1 LNILFIYF
9 SSEYRP
15 RTLLSLSIIETI
27 AQEDGH
33 STSIFDT
40 SFYQSYLSP
49 DEVNVYKSGILKEAT
64 NIEIPLKTSDPLDDL
79 RQKIEEVQPQ
89 LIAFSFYLN
98 HIEIQRELLT
108 EVKKNYPDIKIVAG
122 GSQCILNPTMS
133 IQETYIDMIC
143 YGEGEILFKNL
154 LRKLDAGEDLK
165 TIRGLWLK
173 NDDGSVHESEIT
185 ELTPVDSIP
194 IQNWDSYDPIQIN
207 GLYNGRAYRMGH
219 VEFTRGCPYSCSY
232 CAQAFLRKAFS
243 DAGEGK
249 FVRHKTPSVAVNEFK
264 TLKEKYDLEMLY
276 FVDGTFS
283 AMATS
288 VLEEF
293 AYLYKREVDL
303 PFIALV
309 HPQTITERKAEL
321 LGIMGC
327 VHVSIGLES
336 GDEEFRGRVMRR
348 PMKNARIV
356 EAIQALRKNGIHV
369 SAYNIIGMP
378 GMDREHVFKTIML
391 NREAGAN
398 SSLVA
403 CFVPYPDDEI
413 TKFLIR
419 EKLLEPSQIKL
430 VGKGATPSVK
440 IKEMESEEIQGLY
453 NTFNL
458 YVRLPKFMFP
468 IIRLLE
474 KSTPINEFIRL
485 RMYGLINIGE
495 KIARKFNKSRRP
507 VLPFPG

>member
-1 LNILFIYF
+1 MNILFIYF

-27 AQEDGH
+27 AREEGH

-40 SFYQSYLSP
+40 SFYQAYMSP
-49 DEVNVYKSGILKEAT
+49 DERNVYKSGILKEAKNLIIPPKT
-64 NIEIPLKTSDPLDDL
+64 NDPLKDL
-79 RQKIEEVQPQ
+79 KQKIDEVKPD

-98 HIEIQRELLT
+98 HLDIQRQLLT
-108 EVKKNYPDIKIVAG
+108 EVKNDYPEIKIVAG
-122 GSQCILNPTMS
+122 GSQCILNPKMS
-133 IQETYIDMIC
+133 IEESYIDMIC
-143 YGEGEILFKNL
+143 YGEGEILFRDL

-173 NDDGSVHESEIT
+173 NDDGSIHESEVT

-194 IQNWDSYDPIQIN
+194 IQNWDSYDPVQIN

-243 DAGEGK
+243 DAGETK
-249 FVRHKTPSVAVNEFK
+249 FVRHKTPSVAVKEFK
-264 TLKEKYDLEMLY
+264 ALKEKYDLEMLY

-283 AMATS
+283 AMSTS

-293 AYLYKREVDL
+293 AYLYKKDVGL

-327 VHVSIGLES
+327 AHVSIGLES
-336 GDEEFRGRVMRR
+336 GDEEYRGRVMRR
-348 PMKNARIV
+348 PMPNKRIV
-356 EAIQALRKNGIHV
+356 ESVRLLRKNGIHV

-391 NREAGAN
+391 NREAGAD

-419 EKLLEPSQIKL
+419 EGMLDPSKIKL
-430 VGKGATPSVK
+430 VGKGATPTVE
-440 IKEMESEEIQGLY
+440 IKEMNFEEIQGLY

-474 KSTPINEFIRL
+474 KPTSLNEYMRIKL
-485 RMYGLINIGE
+485 YGLVIFGE
-495 KIARKFNKSRRP
+495 DIARRFNKPRTP